1 MDTTSENNSLTTR
14 IKTTSLIAL
23 NENNT
28 YDNKQKQTSLTT
40 KTYKKNNTNDIYN
53 KFLTIMS
60 SPVAWKTVFL
70 IYLYNIFGTQAFYDM
85 SVHVYVGE

>member
-1 MDTTSENNSLTTR
+1 M
-14 IKTTSLIAL
+14 KTTLM
-23 NENNT
+23 T
-28 YDNKQKQTSLTT
+28 TNKSKHLTSLTT

-70 IYLYNIFGTQAFYDM
+70 IYLYNIFGTQAFYDT
-85 SVHVYVGE
+85 SVHVHVYVGE